1 MAVNDFQALG
11 GDTYFAFAGKD
22 GFDTGIMID
31 EVLISYIQEDLGGR
45 LTKEKYGATRG
56 DAEIITADSKESAPA
71 ADAGKENTAA
81 AEESKENA
89 SAADAGKEEKT
100 AAAEAAPGGEY
111 EVRKGDCLFN
121 IAEQAY
127 GDGKKWR
134 LIYENNR
141 KIIRDP
147 GVIRPGQILK
157 LPEVS

>member
-1 MAVNDFQALG
+1 M
-11 GDTYFAFAGKD
+11 
-22 GFDTGIMID
+22 
-31 EVLISYIQEDLGGR
+31 
-45 LTKEKYGATRG
+45 RG
-56 DAEIITADSKESAPA
+56 DVGNALQESAPA

-100 AAAEAAPGGEY
+100 AAAEAVSGGEY
-111 EVRKGDCLFN
+111 EVRKGDCLFT